1 MSSSDNI
8 KIALAA
14 AYPGTNDKVWKRRSK
29 TKVAGGTERVFENTL
44 NGQTVTTLEA
54 ADGTVQV
61 DGVTYKAGLSK
72 APVAAPTAPSAA
84 PVTASA
90 TKAPKAAPAAPVA
103 VSGAKVERNKMVDK
117 SRWVFDRDVDI
128 LLWCKKAGAPD
139 RSYDAE
145 DFEQVVAQHIPAG
158 TTFTVIGK
166 FSSGSP
172 VASFKNSDKSIT
184 DGVMA
189 RVIFDDP
196 SIITT
201 GDRYTFQRLHG
212 HGKPIGLAPWMSG
225 PQFVGSQLTYEIN
238 GHELP
243 YGQINSAISPL
254 DIPYTPVFV
263 LRDSATGE
271 LFGGWKEEKYTQNY
285 GNGHVYNGKR
295 SDVGNP
301 KMVTKLSSAKKY
313 ATSSAAKAS
322 IREFT
327 GYNEGLEEG
336 DEGGDYFIMG
346 GKKAMDLPPTWEMV
360 EFNKVTGE
368 ETRVIEV
375 QNWLKSLNR
384 LRVLTTT
391 HGSAA
396 RAAYKKAEAHAEDFP
411 VIVIFQNR
419 SVGSLVHCD
428 GKLASWDE
436 KARFDD
442 WRHGPAAMKAIDA
455 AIKSISGKTL
465 KAKSA
470 SAVAVSCQS
479 LTDAIYAKMAFDFDS
494 QDDQAIGI
502 TLLDFNTLEEI
513 VETQA

>member
-29 TKVAGGTERVFENTL
+29 TKVAGGTERVFENTT
-44 NGQTVTTLEA
+44 NGQTVTTMEA

-72 APVAAPTAPSAA
+72 APVAAPTAPTAAPVAASAPKAPKAVTAA
-84 PVTASA
+84 PVTA
-90 TKAPKAAPAAPVA
+90 
-103 VSGAKVERNKMVDK
+103 SGAKVERNQMVPG
-117 SRWVFDRDVDI
+117 SIWVFDADVTITTWESTSAFDTMYHDRS
-128 LLWCKKAGAPD
+128 LTMDAREQRAEAMGKAGTAYVE
-139 RSYDAE
+139 R
-145 DFEQVVAQHIPAG
+145 VVAVVPKG
-158 TTFTVIGK
+158 TTFKVAGK
-166 FSSGSP
+166 IVASAQGYSGKKSWETNSGLMVPVEDMAPHAQGLVKVYVSTPSSG
-172 VASFKNSDKSIT
+172 AHRKS
-184 DGVMA
+184 A
-189 RVIFDDP
+189 FP
-196 SIITT
+196 
-201 GDRYTFQRLHG
+201 F
-212 HGKPIGLAPWMSG
+212 A
-225 PQFVGSQLTYEIN
+225 
-238 GHELP
+238 
-243 YGQINSAISPL
+243 QIRENISPL
-254 DIPYTPVFV
+254 EIPETLVYV

-271 LFGGWKEEKYTQNY
+271 LFGGWQTTSSVVHAGTKYEYKSKDSLIGQP
-285 GNGHVYNGKR
+285 R
-295 SDVGNP
+295 
-301 KMVTKLSSAKKY
+301 MVTKLSSAKKY

-336 DEGGDYFIMG
+336 DEGGAYYIMG

-360 EFNKVTGE
+360 EFDKVTGAE
-368 ETRVIEV
+368 KRVIEI

-411 VIVIFQNR
+411 VILIFQNR
-419 SVGSLVHCD
+419 SVGSGTD
-428 GKLASWDE
+428 WKGYSWDE

-442 WRHGPAAMKAIDA
+442 WRHGPAAIKAIDD
-455 AIKSISGKTL
+455 AIKAISGKTL

-470 SAVAVSCQS
+470 SAVSVACKS
-479 LTDAIYAKMAFDFDS
+479 LSDAIYAKMSFDFDS

-513 VETQA
+513 VDAQ

>member
-8 KIALAA
+8 KIALSAA
-14 AYPGTNDKVWKRRSK
+14 FPGTSEKVWKRRSK
-29 TKVAGGTERVFENTL
+29 TKVAGGVERVFENTL
-44 NGQTVTTLEA
+44 TGQNVSTVEA
-54 ADGTVQV
+54 SDGTVQV

-72 APVAAPTAPSAA
+72 APKAA
-84 PVTASA
+84 V
-90 TKAPKAAPAAPVA
+90 AAPAAAVPTSAPKAPKGATAAPVA
-103 VSGAKVERNKMVDK
+103 SGTKVERNTMVHN
-117 SRWVFDRDVDI
+117 SRWVFNRDVDI
-128 LLWCKKAGAPD
+128 MLWCLKQGVD
-139 RSYDAE
+139 RSNDAE
-145 DFEQVVAQHIPAG
+145 DYELVAAQHIPAG
-158 TTFTVIGK
+158 TKFTVIGK
-166 FSSGSP
+166 FSSGHP
-172 VASFKNSDKSIT
+172 VASFKNSDKTIT

-196 SIITT
+196 SKIKT
-201 GDRYTFQRLHG
+201 GDRYSFRRRHG
-212 HGKPIGLAPWMSG
+212 NIGLASWHSG
-225 PQFVGSQLTYEIN
+225 PQFNGTHVTYEME

-243 YGQINSAISPL
+243 YAQINTAISPL
-254 DIPYTPVFV
+254 EIPYTPVFV

-271 LFGGWKEEKYTQNY
+271 LFGGWKDENYVEKFSNY
-285 GNGHVYNGKR
+285 DGTFRTYMGKR
-295 SDVGNP
+295 SDIGNA

-336 DEGGDYFIMG
+336 HEGGAYYIMG
-346 GKKAMDLPPTWEMV
+346 GKKVMDLPPTWEMV

-368 ETRVIEV
+368 EKRVIEV

-411 VIVIFQNR
+411 VILIFQNR
-419 SVGSLVHCD
+419 SVGSAKD
-428 GKLASWDE
+428 WNGGRYSWDE

-442 WRHGPAAMKAIDA
+442 WRHGPAAMKAIDE
-455 AIKSISGKTL
+455 AIKVISGKTL

-470 SAVAVSCQS
+470 SAVAVACQS
-479 LTDAIYAKMAFDFDS
+479 LADAIYAKMSFSFAS
-494 QDDQAIGI
+494 KDDQAIGI

>member
-29 TKVAGGTERVFENTL
+29 TKVAGGTERVFENTT

-84 PVTASA
+84 PATASA
-90 TKAPKAAPAAPVA
+90 PKAPKAAPAAPVA
-103 VSGAKVERNKMVDK
+103 VSGTKIERNQMVPG
-117 SRWVFDRDVDI
+117 SIWVFDRDVVLD
-128 LLWCKKAGAPD
+128 LWVSNPARDALIQQRHPRGGWMNDPQIAAMDEKVID
-139 RSYDAE
+139 R
-145 DFEQVVAQHIPAG
+145 VATIPAG
-158 TTFTVIGK
+158 TKITVIGK
-166 FSSGSP
+166 SVSESGYSSTPAKFSNGLMFPVRLEDNHGVVFASP
-172 VASFKNSDKSIT
+172 VNNWRSGNPLHFWSSKLDTECQLPFKMIADAIT
-184 DGVMA
+184 
-189 RVIFDDP
+189 
-196 SIITT
+196 
-201 GDRYTFQRLHG
+201 
-212 HGKPIGLAPWMSG
+212 
-225 PQFVGSQLTYEIN
+225 
-238 GHELP
+238 
-243 YGQINSAISPL
+243 PL
-254 DIPYTPVFV
+254 EIPYTPVFV
-263 LRDSATGE
+263 LRDAATGE
-271 LFGGWKEEKYTQNY
+271 LFGGWKTEAYTMERGHEY
-285 GNGHVYNGKR
+285 GYEPYRGTR

-336 DEGGDYFIMG
+336 DEGGAYYIMG

-360 EFNKVTGE
+360 EFDKVTGAE
-368 ETRVIEV
+368 KRVIEI

-411 VIVIFQNR
+411 VILIFQNR
-419 SVGSLVHCD
+419 SVGSGTD
-428 GKLASWDE
+428 WKGGRYSWDE

-442 WRHGPAAMKAIDA
+442 WRHGPAAIKAIDD
-455 AIKSISGKTL
+455 AIKAISGKTL

-470 SAVAVSCQS
+470 SAVSVACQS
-479 LTDAIYAKMAFDFDS
+479 LSDAIYAKMSFDFDS
-494 QDDQAIGI
+494 RDDQAIGI

-513 VETQA
+513 VDAQ

>member
-72 APVAAPTAPSAA
+72 APVATPTAPAAA

-90 TKAPKAAPAAPVA
+90 PKAPKAAPAASTGLLTGNALRTALVPGSTWKVLEDIEVTRWKNGAYNRATGGHDQTLITVGKIAAGSEFVVA
-103 VSGAKVERNKMVDK
+103 AKKMMSKYWSSGENEQSDGYLQPLAFKNASDLTVYPGGKEELRSWHDYKGD
-117 SRWVFDRDVDI
+117 FFGYDRSVKPQVVDI
-128 LLWCKKAGAPD
+128 PINQL
-139 RSYDAE
+139 E
-145 DFEQVVAQHIPAG
+145 
-158 TTFTVIGK
+158 GK
-166 FSSGSP
+166 IE
-172 VASFKNSDKSIT
+172 A
-184 DGVMA
+184 
-189 RVIFDDP
+189 
-196 SIITT
+196 
-201 GDRYTFQRLHG
+201 L
-212 HGKPIGLAPWMSG
+212 
-225 PQFVGSQLTYEIN
+225 E
-238 GHELP
+238 
-243 YGQINSAISPL
+243 
-254 DIPYTPVFV
+254 IPYTPVFV

-271 LFGGWKEEKYTQNY
+271 MFGGWKTEPYTMER
-285 GNGHVYNGKR
+285 GHGYEPYRGTR

-301 KMVTKLSSAKKY
+301 KMVSKLSSAKKY

-336 DEGGDYFIMG
+336 DEGGAYYIMG

-360 EFNKVTGE
+360 EFDKVTGE
-368 ETRVIEV
+368 EKRVIDV

-411 VIVIFQNR
+411 VILIFQNR
-419 SVGSLVHCD
+419 SVGFLTDYRGQRV
-428 GKLASWDE
+428 SWDE

>member
-44 NGQTVTTLEA
+44 NGQTVTTLEG

-72 APVAAPTAPSAA
+72 APTAAPTAPSTPPA
-84 PVTASA
+84 TASA
-90 TKAPKAAPAAPVA
+90 PKAPKAAPASPVA
-103 VSGAKVERNKMVDK
+103 SSGANVERNQMVPD
-117 SRWVFDRDVDI
+117 SVWEFTHDVALDMWVSNPARDALIRQRYPSGGHARDPQIMAMDEKVIDR
-128 LLWCKKAGAPD
+128 
-139 RSYDAE
+139 
-145 DFEQVVAQHIPAG
+145 VATIPAG
-158 TTFTVIGK
+158 TKFTIIGK
-166 FSSGSP
+166 SVSASGWSSTPSKFSNGLMFP
-172 VASFKNSDKSIT
+172 V
-184 DGVMA
+184 
-189 RVIFDDP
+189 
-196 SIITT
+196 
-201 GDRYTFQRLHG
+201 RLEDG
-212 HGKPIGLAPWMSG
+212 HGVVFTIPVGSWHSLNPLNYWRGSG
-225 PQFVGSQLTYEIN
+225 PNECQLPFKLIAE
-238 GHELP
+238 
-243 YGQINSAISPL
+243 AIKPL
-254 DIPYTPVFV
+254 EVPYTPIFV

-271 LFGGWKEEKYTQNY
+271 LFGGWKTETYTNAHY
-285 GNGHVYNGKR
+285 SGKR

-336 DEGGDYFIMG
+336 DEGGAYYIMG

-360 EFNKVTGE
+360 EFDKVTGQE
-368 ETRVIEV
+368 KRVIEV

-411 VIVIFQNR
+411 VIVVFQNR
-419 SVGSLVHCD
+419 SVGSSTD
-428 GKLASWDE
+428 WKGGRYSWDE

-442 WRHGPAAMKAIDA
+442 WRHGPAAIKAIDA
-455 AIKSISGKTL
+455 SIKAISGKTL

-470 SAVAVSCQS
+470 SAVAVACQS
-479 LTDAIYAKMAFDFDS
+479 LSDAIYAKMAFDFDS
-494 QDDQAIGI
+494 RDDQAIGI

-513 VETQA
+513 VETQ